1 MFNRFNLDDQYK
13 EVTTNKENTRPI
25 DKKTLRLMAGVT
37 IIFIGLLVFLG
48 IDYLL
53 NDKRL
58 TFRDDNSKPLVY
70 TYYKSEK
77 ANQEIPYFNVKNKD
91 LNQINKNIT
100 DYVKP
105 YLNKEKVKIS
115 YDYDTSGIVLS
126 LVVKIYD
133 EENYKVKFRSY
144 NVNIEEEKL
153 LSDEYLIN
161 YYSLDSSQIKQ
172 KVKSQLKTYY
182 DEEVGNYF
190 SYDEIK
196 FDNYLS
202 MRLIDSID
210 TTDYAYY
217 IKNGKLTAYVPFNPF
232 SIYGE
237 DRYFKDKHFNFVLEE
252 APAE

>member
-1 MFNRFNLDDQYK
+1 MFNRFNLDNQYK
-13 EVTTNKENTRPI
+13 EVSTNTENTKQI
-25 DKKTLRLMAGVT
+25 DNKTLRLMAGVT
-37 IIFIGLLVFLG
+37 ILFIGLLVFLG
-48 IDYLL
+48 IDNLL
-53 NDKRL
+53 NNKRL
-58 TFRDDNSKPLVY
+58 TFKDDNSKPIVY
-70 TYYKSEK
+70 TYFRSKK
-77 ANQEIPYFNVKNKD
+77 ANQEIPYFNVRNKD
-91 LNQINKNIT
+91 LSQINDNISK
-100 DYVKP
+100 YVKP
-105 YLNKEKVKIS
+105 YLNNDKVKIS
-115 YDYDTSGIVLS
+115 YEYNTSGIILS
-126 LVVKIYD
+126 LVVKIND

-144 NVNIEEEKL
+144 NVNIDEEKL

-172 KVKSQLKTYY
+172 KVKAQLKTYF

-190 SYDEIK
+190 SYEEVK

-217 IKNGKLTAYVPFNPF
+217 IKNGKLTAFVPFNPF

-237 DRYFKDKHFNFVLEE
+237 EEYFQEKHFNFVLEE